1 MAFKESSTFPEC
13 ISFGA
18 IGGPGYQTDIVVVNS
33 GFESRNVNW
42 AQSRCRWDVGHRGRA
57 PADTMTLISFFKEM
71 KGRAHGFRFK
81 DWSDYTATISNTTM
95 TLISGTTYQLA
106 RAYDA
111 ALTEV
116 RPITKPR
123 SGIVVYKNGVDV
135 TADTTISTT
144 AGTVTW
150 NTAAPTGGDVLK
162 WSGEFDVPARFDTD
176 QMQMEIVD
184 KNIYSWGSIPIVE
197 IRV

>member
-1 MAFKESSTFPEC
+1 MTFKESSTFPER

-18 IGGPGYQTDIVVVNS
+18 VGGPGYQTDIVVVTS

-42 AQSRCRWDVGHRGRA
+42 MQARCKWDVGHRGRN
-57 PADTMTLISFFKEM
+57 PADTEILIKFFREM

-81 DWSDYTATISNTTM
+81 DWTDYLATVSNTTM
-95 TLISGTTYQLA
+95 VFVSGTTYQLA
-106 RAYDA
+106 RVYDN
-111 ALTEV
+111 ALTEI
-116 RPITKPR
+116 RPISKPR
-123 SGIVVYKNGVDV
+123 TGVKIYKNGIDV
-135 TADTTISTT
+135 TANTTIATT
-144 AGTVTW
+144 TGLVTW
-150 NTAAPTGGDVLK
+150 TSAAPTGGDVLT
-162 WSGEFDVPARFDTD
+162 WSGEFDIPARFDTD